1 MKLIPTAAASALLLC
16 ISAAA
21 HCDAPPVKS
30 AHPDEQPTAAA
41 EQPTAKEPSEKVP
54 QVTIESYAR
63 LPVCRRHVPTG
74 SRIATERCTTPDAA
88 DSQHAAARQQLDSL
102 RQQQMIED
110 QARQQARAEAL
121 RRRVGF

>member
-1 MKLIPTAAASALLLC
+1 MKLIPTAAASALLVC
-16 ISAAA
+16 IGAAA
-21 HCDAPPVKS
+21 HSDAPPAKS
-30 AHPDEQPTAAA
+30 AQPDAQATAAA
-41 EQPTAKEPSEKVP
+41 EQPTAKEQSEKVP

-74 SRIATERCTTPDAA
+74 SRIATERCTTPGTAEG
-88 DSQHAAARQQLDSL
+88 QHAAARQQFDSL

-110 QARQQARAEAL
+110 QVRQQARAEAM

>member
-30 AHPDEQPTAAA
+30 AHPD